1 MPMKSLFVLVMS
13 LIVFNAS
20 SQTQNQRKEL
30 SIEGT
35 VKEKNSNVPI
45 AGVEVMSNQGNYAIT
60 NALGEFTIKAA
71 IGDVLTF
78 TSTEFETVSHTV
90 QSDDKITVLVED
102 SEILPGRTENALSVA
117 GIARHRA
124 YLDSARM
131 FKATNIEKSINYI
144 ANSIAE
150 LGNRGN
156 KKELAESL
164 VVLAEVYNY
173 YQQLDLAIA
182 NYKDAL
188 EADYRSR
195 TALDLGKVYIANR
208 QWEEAINIL
217 TPLEKNTALVPYQ
230 RVEIYENLG
239 VAHSGMGDTNRAVA
253 YYQEGLKI
261 ATKNQIGPKIPDL
274 NSKIGDA
281 YARAN
286 RLEEANAY
294 YDNSLREAQKQT
306 PKRAI
311 QEKEKVADFLNKRNQ
326 FDDEIQLRKSSLAEI
341 EQIPSAA
348 SKEIGSSKSADS
360 ISSQR
365 INYKIANAY
374 IAQDKYDEAV
384 PYLERS
390 IETAGREEDLVV
402 QKDATRKL
410 SEVYRRQGNFDR
422 ALETYQKYVA
432 VVDTLYVRKEQEIA
446 RAARINR
453 EIAATQNRITGL
465 EQERELSQ
473 SKYDLALAQQR
484 LTEESNKRQ
493 LWIIYS
499 LLFGMGL
506 MSLAAFFFYRS
517 TQKQKLANNLL
528 ALKSLRS
535 QMNPHFIF
543 NALNSVNSYISK
555 HDERSANRYLSDF
568 STLMRSVL
576 ENSEEDFIA
585 LTKEIELLELYL
597 KLEHSRFPDKFTY
610 SFEVE
615 ESINREAYKIPPML
629 LQPYIENAIWHGL
642 RYRET
647 KGLLKIHIAQKNSES
662 LEICI
667 EDNGIGRKK
676 SAAIKT
682 QHQKKQRST
691 AMRNIKKRIAIL
703 NDMYEHNIAVEV
715 RDLKDDGTGTRVIL
729 TLNKNQ

>member
-1 MPMKSLFVLVMS
+1 MPMKFLLVIAMF
-13 LIVFNAS
+13 LIVSNVS
-20 SQTQNQRKEL
+20 SQSQNQRKEL
-30 SIEGT
+30 SITGT
-35 VKEKNSNVPI
+35 VKEKNSNAPI
-45 AGVEVMSNQGNYAIT
+45 AGAEVISNHGGYATT
-60 NALGEFTIKAA
+60 NALGEFSIKAA
-71 IGDVLTF
+71 TGDILTF
-78 TSTEFETVSHTV
+78 TSTEFETIRHTIKG
-90 QSDDKITVLVED
+90 DDKILVLVEGN
-102 SEILPGRTENALSVA
+102 SEISTSRTEKALSTVSTV
-117 GIARHRA
+117 RHKA

-131 FKATNIEKSINYI
+131 FKPTNIEKSIDYI
-144 ANSIAE
+144 ASSIAE

-156 KKELAESL
+156 KKELAASL
-164 VVLAEVYNY
+164 VELAEVYNY
-173 YQQLDLAIA
+173 YQQTDLAIA

-188 EADYRSR
+188 EAYYSSS
-195 TALDLGKVYIANR
+195 TSLALGKAYIQNR
-208 QWEEAINIL
+208 QWEEAITVL
-217 TPLEKNTALVPYQ
+217 APLEKNTALVPYK

-239 VAHSGMGDTNRAVA
+239 EAHSGLGDTNKAVA

-261 ATKNQIGPKIPDL
+261 ATKNQISPKIPDL
-274 NSKIGDA
+274 NSKIADA
-281 YARAN
+281 YSQVN

-294 YDNSLREAQKQT
+294 YDNSLREAKKQT

-326 FDDEIQLRKSSLAEI
+326 YDDEIQLRKSSLQEI
-341 EQIPSAA
+341 EQMQAPVG
-348 SKEIGSSKSADS
+348 KEFGNLKSADS
-360 ISSQR
+360 ITSQR

-390 IETAGREEDLVV
+390 IATADREEDLIV

-410 SEVYRRQGNFDR
+410 SEVYSRQGDFDR

-446 RAARINR
+446 RAARLNR

-473 SKYDLALAQQR
+473 SKYDLALAEQR

-499 LLFGMGL
+499 LLFGMFF

-543 NALNSVNSYISK
+543 NALNSVNNYISK

-568 STLMRSVL
+568 STLMRTVL

-585 LTKEIELLELYL
+585 LSKEIELLEFL
-597 KLEHSRFPDKFTY
+597 D
-610 SFEVE
+610 
-615 ESINREAYKIPPML
+615 
-629 LQPYIENAIWHGL
+629 
-642 RYRET
+642 
-647 KGLLKIHIAQKNSES
+647 
-662 LEICI
+662 
-667 EDNGIGRKK
+667 
-676 SAAIKT
+676 
-682 QHQKKQRST
+682 
-691 AMRNIKKRIAIL
+691 
-703 NDMYEHNIAVEV
+703 
-715 RDLKDDGTGTRVIL
+715 
-729 TLNKNQ
+729 